1 MPNYRRAR
9 APGAT
14 YFFTVNLWDRSSDLL
29 VRHIDLLR
37 EAVGATRARHPFRI
51 DAWVVLPD
59 HMHCLWTLPPGDA
72 DFAVRWQV
80 LKYHFSRRL
89 PLGEPRTL
97 SNRLRNERG
106 IWQRRY
112 WEHQIRDEED
122 FRRHADYIHINPLKH
137 GHVTRVVD
145 WPYSTFHRA
154 VRGGMYAPDWAAGEV
169 DGGQRTALIPGDA
182 GERLERQ
189 P

>member
-1 MPNYRRAR
+1 M
-9 APGAT
+9 
-14 YFFTVNLWDRSSDLL
+14 
-29 VRHIDLLR
+29 
-37 EAVGATRARHPFRI
+37 
-51 DAWVVLPD
+51 
-59 HMHCLWTLPPGDA
+59 
-72 DFAVRWQV
+72 
-80 LKYHFSRRL
+80 
-89 PLGEPRTL
+89 PLGELRTL
-97 SNRLRNERG
+97 ANRLRNERG

-122 FRRHADYIHINPLKH
+122 FRRHVDYIHINPLKH

-154 VRGGMYAPDWAAGEV
+154 VRDGVYAPDWAGEV
-169 DGGQRTALIPGDA
+169 DGGQRAALTPGDA